1 VGFFRLGGNANMMIF
16 GGCLLLIGLLVGRPY
31 CRYLCPYGA
40 VLRLLSKFSKW
51 HVRIPPTECINC
63 RLCEDACPYGAIHPP
78 TVTQDP
84 EQRRR
89 GKRRLGLLLLAAP
102 LLVVGMT
109 GLAIWWSVPLSKLHP
124 TVQLAEQVRLE
135 ELGQVETTT
144 DASDAFRN
152 TGRSA
157 TELYEEALGIRLQF
171 RRFAA
176 LLGAWIGLVL
186 AAKLLQLSI
195 RRQRT
200 DYHPDQS
207 GCVSCGR
214 CFLSCP
220 VEQVRLGLI
229 EDVSEVV
236 PEADS

>member
-1 VGFFRLGGNANMMIF
+1 
-16 GGCLLLIGLLVGRPY
+16 
-31 CRYLCPYGA
+31 
-40 VLRLLSKFSKW
+40 
-51 HVRIPPTECINC
+51 
-63 RLCEDACPYGAIHPP
+63 
-78 TVTQDP
+78 
-84 EQRRR
+84 
-89 GKRRLGLLLLAAP
+89 LLAAP